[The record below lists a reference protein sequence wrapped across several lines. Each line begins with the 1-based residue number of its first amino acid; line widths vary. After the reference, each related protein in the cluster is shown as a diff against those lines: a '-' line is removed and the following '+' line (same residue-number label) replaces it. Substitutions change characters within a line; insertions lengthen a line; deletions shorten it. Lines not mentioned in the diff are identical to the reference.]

1 MIIVRYGEI
10 GTKSRQSR
18 RRIEGVLVKNIRK
31 AVKGSEVKRA
41 FGRIFVDSDSREDA
55 ENISR
60 VFGVVSTSVA
70 VKTNSDFDNIL
81 NEGLSYAMGR
91 VNEKDTFAVR
101 ARRTGKH
108 DFRSKDVAIELGAKI
123 AQSTNAKVDLENPD
137 KTIYVEV
144 RDEDA
149 YIFDEI
155 IDGVGGLPLGS
166 QGEVVS
172 LISGGID
179 SPVATWMM
187 MKRGTD
193 PCCLFMDTRP
203 LVDDRTV
210 DRALQAIERLAW
222 WKNESVKTYIAPFGD
237 ALMKLLKVEDY
248 RLGCVLCKRMMYR
261 VGEMV
266 AEREGAKA
274 VVTGENLGQV
284 ASQTLD
290 NLYVIEEVLQKF
302 PVYRPLIGLDKNEII
317 ALAKRIGTYDI
328 SILPA
333 NCCLGPP
340 PNPVIKAALD
350 RVKKAESGLDVKGL
364 AKDIFENSRTEELG

>member
-1 MIIVRYGEI
+1 
-10 GTKSRQSR
+10 
-18 RRIEGVLVKNIRK
+18 
-31 AVKGSEVKRA
+31 
-41 FGRIFVDSDSREDA
+41 
-55 ENISR
+55 
-60 VFGVVSTSVA
+60 
-70 VKTNSDFDNIL
+70 
-81 NEGLSYAMGR
+81 
-91 VNEKDTFAVR
+91 
-101 ARRTGKH
+101 
-108 DFRSKDVAIELGAKI
+108 
-123 AQSTNAKVDLENPD
+123 
-137 KTIYVEV
+137 
-144 RDEDA
+144 
-149 YIFDEI
+149 
-155 IDGVGGLPLGS
+155 VGGLPLGS
-166 QGEVVS
+166 QGKVVS

-193 PCCLFMDTRP
+193 PSCLFMDTRP
-203 LVDDRTV
+203 LVDDRTMN
-210 DRALQAIERLAW
+210 RALQAIERLAW

-274 VVTGENLGQV
+274 IVTGENLGQV

-364 AKDIFENSRTEELG
+364 ARDIFENSRTEELG